1 MASFQSDNPTLT
13 IALIKPSS
21 STTRSYNFHS
31 IPLSNSAKMSSQSL
45 REAASETRVNPT
57 QRRLPLAAL
66 FNLGTASGE
75 GFP

>member
-31 IPLSNSAKMSSQSL
+31 IPLSNSAKISSQSL

-66 FNLGTASGE
+66 FNLGTASG
-75 GFP
+75 GGLP